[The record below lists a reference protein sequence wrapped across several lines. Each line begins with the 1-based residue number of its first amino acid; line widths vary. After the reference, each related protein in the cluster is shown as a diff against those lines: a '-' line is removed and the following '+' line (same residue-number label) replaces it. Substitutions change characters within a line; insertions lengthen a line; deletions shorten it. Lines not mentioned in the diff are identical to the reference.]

1 MSQKNSA
8 LTLKPVSTKQDL
20 STFIDLPWRL
30 YRDDPNW
37 RPPLKIMELE
47 RLTAA
52 TNPYFQHAET
62 ALWLALKDGQPVG
75 RISAQV
81 DQLALQQ
88 PDHQQCGHF
97 GFIEAIDDAEVWQ
110 ALLTQAENWLA
121 AKGMK
126 RIMGPFNWSINQEC
140 GVLVKGFDAPPNL
153 MMGHALPYYA
163 RQLEAAGYTKA
174 KDLIAYNLD
183 VTQPFP
189 TPIQKLLKRAQRL
202 DELKVRPVNVKRFG
216 DDMRLMFDIFN
227 DAWADNWGFVPWTE
241 AEIQQTAK
249 EMKPLIRPKI
259 NWIAEYQGEA
269 IGFMAALPNLNE
281 AAADL
286 DGRLLPFGWAKLL
299 WRLKL
304 RGRLTATNRVP
315 LMGIRKRFQG
325 RPLGAY
331 AAFLLIETIRH
342 NGTAMG
348 AKTAELS
355 WMLEDNTALKDIL
368 EGIHADPYKTYRIFS
383 KYSG

>member
-1 MSQKNSA
+1 MSNHLQ
-8 LTLKPVSTKQDL
+8 LQQITGQRDL
-20 STFIDLPWRL
+20 DRFIDVPWQL

-37 RPPLKIMELE
+37 RPPLKLMEKE
-47 RLTAA
+47 RLTPAA
-52 TNPYFQHAET
+52 NPYFEHAET
-62 ALWLALKDGQPVG
+62 AFWLALRDGVPVG
-75 RISAQV
+75 RISAQI
-81 DQLALQQ
+81 DHLALQQ
-88 PDHQQCGHF
+88 PDHRHCGHF
-97 GFIEAIDDAEVWQ
+97 GFIEAIDEAEVWQ
-110 ALLTQAENWLA
+110 TLLTQAERWLKD
-121 AKGMK
+121 KGMK
-126 RIMGPFNWSINQEC
+126 RIMGPFNLSINQEC
-140 GVLVKGFDAPPNL
+140 GVLVKGFDHPPNL

-163 RQLEAAGYTKA
+163 GQLEAAGYAKI

-183 VTQPFP
+183 VTRPFP
-189 TPIQKLLKRAQRL
+189 SPIQKLLRRARRL
-202 DELKVRPVNVKRFG
+202 DALVVRPVNLKRFD

-249 EMKPLIRPKI
+249 EMKPLIRPEI
-259 NWIAEYQGEA
+259 NWIAEYQGEP

-281 AAADL
+281 AIADL

-342 NGTAMG
+342 NGTAIG
-348 AKTAELS
+348 AQTAELS
-355 WMLEDNTALKDIL
+355 WMLEDNTALQDIL
-368 EGIHADPYKTYRIFS
+368 EGIHADPYKKYRLYS
-383 KYSG
+383 KSLS